1 MFENKVKKFLE
12 SQSFLLVFCTLV
24 FALSI
29 FLRSTIDIGSDSGA
43 YLDLGKKVADGGRY
57 YRDFFESNFPL
68 SFWLYAFEYKAS
80 SLFYVNSIIL
90 AEIIINLLAL
100 LSIFWSG
107 KILQV
112 SEISKNPAHFNLVL
126 LSFFVGFFLRPNAI
140 QNGEF
145 GTKTS
150 LLLILLYPYIAYS
163 FERKIVLTKKDF
175 IARGSLMGL
184 IPCLKPHYLIFII
197 FAEIL
202 QFFWQKKSPKF
213 FLQIDKLLMLF
224 IGGIYLNLMIKFT
237 PEFFEFIVVMWP
249 KTYGPYD
256 NIKVF
261 FDNLFTHLAA
271 RILPYSFIF
280 LVFSRLKFGRDDQV
294 LLAFFLASA
303 LVCILESIGS
313 IDQVAVFYAISTLCF
328 FKIGFDLFCSKKI
341 IFSENKFIICAL
353 LFLPPFD
360 LDVLPVM
367 IFGLG
372 GFINMFW
379 ILALTYPFIF
389 AKKLDEFERKK
400 FFSKK
405 RIFLFFLCYFLLAAI
420 AVAVLKY
427 LGGWPLIAYDLF
439 LLFIALFFFELRIF
453 SRVSQVFSPF
463 FVFVIFTS
471 VSTLLYAYVGS
482 VVDAVT
488 RSQTWTHPNKFSDA
502 YIYYAKNYAPK
513 KDDGILMVST
523 LIADQFPMLN
533 YLEKTN
539 YQKPHLTTINAS
551 AAAISQQWL
560 FPSSDRGAFFV
571 NDYLFEDLRLQ
582 IKNPR
587 VKIVIFNKIKSALD
601 TGNSCLV
608 SHLEYYLR
616 DRDFRDYFLQNF
628 RFENEVKIY
637 QERKNPVK
645 NELFNNEKKD
655 IFDSLPPSTKTI
667 LYDFE
672 FYVRKEK

>member
-1 MFENKVKKFLE
+1 
-12 SQSFLLVFCTLV
+12 
-24 FALSI
+24 
-29 FLRSTIDIGSDSGA
+29 
-43 YLDLGKKVADGGRY
+43 
-57 YRDFFESNFPL
+57 
-68 SFWLYAFEYKAS
+68 
-80 SLFYVNSIIL
+80 
-90 AEIIINLLAL
+90 
-100 LSIFWSG
+100 
-107 KILQV
+107 
-112 SEISKNPAHFNLVL
+112 
-126 LSFFVGFFLRPNAI
+126 
-140 QNGEF
+140 
-145 GTKTS
+145 
-150 LLLILLYPYIAYS
+150 
-163 FERKIVLTKKDF
+163 
-175 IARGSLMGL
+175 
-184 IPCLKPHYLIFII
+184 
-197 FAEIL
+197 
-202 QFFWQKKSPKF
+202 
-213 FLQIDKLLMLF
+213 
-224 IGGIYLNLMIKFT
+224 
-237 PEFFEFIVVMWP
+237 
-249 KTYGPYD
+249 
-256 NIKVF
+256 
-261 FDNLFTHLAA
+261 
-271 RILPYSFIF
+271 
-280 LVFSRLKFGRDDQV
+280 
-294 LLAFFLASA
+294 
-303 LVCILESIGS
+303 
-313 IDQVAVFYAISTLCF
+313 
-328 FKIGFDLFCSKKI
+328 
-341 IFSENKFIICAL
+341 
-353 LFLPPFD
+353 
-360 LDVLPVM
+360 
-367 IFGLG
+367 
-372 GFINMFW
+372 
-379 ILALTYPFIF
+379 
-389 AKKLDEFERKK
+389 
-400 FFSKK
+400 
-405 RIFLFFLCYFLLAAI
+405 
-420 AVAVLKY
+420 
-427 LGGWPLIAYDLF
+427 
-439 LLFIALFFFELRIF
+439 
-453 SRVSQVFSPF
+453 
-463 FVFVIFTS
+463 
-471 VSTLLYAYVGS
+471 VGS